1 MPKQSKLKSRGR
13 GKTGRNEQIERNSDG
28 NSKRGQI
35 GNLALSTKVAL
46 KKLHVTG
53 TAGLESEQL
62 ENHIKEHCGDIIVAM
77 ELSRDTKMMFLT
89 ILASDLNRALKL
101 DSSTFQSRLL
111 RAQLAEDK
119 HQPTCVSPNHQ
130 ERVTALLESRSS
142 TTQCPRSPIP
152 SAQPE
157 PQWSTDKLELMEHL
171 RANGQAVMHEKGDGS
186 CLYNGCARQVSM
198 ILRRKVTPWQLRQDA
213 CDFIQNHPEYFL
225 SFVTYRDGED
235 PEQALARNIEAMR
248 RPGNYGDQLE
258 ILAIAAVH
266 NVVVR
271 IYRIENGNLSC
282 RDFAPEAYV
291 THPTGMIQLAHSD
304 PSSDWSC
311 HFDTVVPSNDI
322 QEHLKSQESNAPLDN
337 YKPKADAP
345 TSKKQGGSMKD
356 EKWKTRKNLVGE
368 APAKWLKKG
377 KMAVAEA
384 KEIAQGKL
392 RTFFNVDFYQISCSH
407 SRHFVCLHRS
417 DIGLRF

>member
-1 MPKQSKLKSRGR
+1 M
-13 GKTGRNEQIERNSDG
+13 
-28 NSKRGQI
+28 
-35 GNLALSTKVAL
+35 
-46 KKLHVTG
+46 
-53 TAGLESEQL
+53 
-62 ENHIKEHCGDIIVAM
+62 
-77 ELSRDTKMMFLT
+77 
-89 ILASDLNRALKL
+89 
-101 DSSTFQSRLL
+101 
-111 RAQLAEDK
+111 
-119 HQPTCVSPNHQ
+119 
-130 ERVTALLESRSS
+130 
-142 TTQCPRSPIP
+142 
-152 SAQPE
+152 
-157 PQWSTDKLELMEHL
+157 
-171 RANGQAVMHEKGDGS
+171 
-186 CLYNGCARQVSM
+186 
-198 ILRRKVTPWQLRQDA
+198 
-213 CDFIQNHPEYFL
+213 
-225 SFVTYRDGED
+225 
-235 PEQALARNIEAMR
+235 
-248 RPGNYGDQLE
+248 
-258 ILAIAAVH
+258 
-266 NVVVR
+266 
-271 IYRIENGNLSC
+271 
-282 RDFAPEAYV
+282 